1 MGCPSETNMK
11 ELHTKRAPATSL
23 QAGRRRCLTALAAAA
38 FVSPSRLLAQ
48 TDGHV
53 PGAQWERHPDADR
66 EQGRWQ
72 SLRRLLE
79 TRGTTAM
86 LVSSGGRLLFEY
98 GDTSAVSFIA
108 SARKSVLAMLYGR
121 YVENGT
127 IRLDETLAS
136 LGIDDIGGLSALERS
151 ATVEHV
157 ITARSGIYHPA
168 SNPGDDTAYA
178 PARGSVAPGT
188 QHLYN
193 NWDFN
198 AAGAI
203 FERATG
209 RDIYDA
215 LASDLA
221 APLGMQDFDRA
232 RQRKTGD
239 ASKSRFLAYHM
250 LLSTRDTARLGVLM
264 LRGGRWGG
272 RAIMPAGWAQRITR
286 LVTPYDELIPQRRRS
301 LGAGQRWGYGCMW
314 WVWDAQ
320 SSDDPMAGAFDARG
334 LFGQHITV
342 IPKLDMVVA
351 HKVDSP
357 RPAAGERRRRVNGAQ
372 YGEILSAV
380 ISA

>member
-1 MGCPSETNMK
+1 MAS
-11 ELHTKRAPATSL
+11 S
-23 QAGRRRCLTALAAAA
+23 
-38 FVSPSRLLAQ
+38 
-48 TDGHV
+48 
-53 PGAQWERHPDADR
+53 
-66 EQGRWQ
+66 
-72 SLRRLLE
+72 
-79 TRGTTAM
+79 AM
-86 LVSSGGRLLFEY
+86 RIAWLIASSG
-98 GDTSAVSFIA
+98 V
-108 SARKSVLAMLYGR
+108 
-121 YVENGT
+121 
-127 IRLDETLAS
+127 
-136 LGIDDIGGLSALERS
+136 
-151 ATVEHV
+151 
-157 ITARSGIYHPA
+157 YHA
-168 SNPGDDTAYA
+168 AGSPGDDPNA
-178 PARGSVAPGT
+178 PPRGSRQPGT
-188 QHLYN
+188 FFHYN

-250 LLSTRDTARLGVLM
+250 LLSTRDMARLGVLM

-272 RAIMPAGWAQRITR
+272 RAILPAGWAQRITR

-320 SSDDPMAGAFDARG
+320 SSDDPMAGAYGARG

-342 IPKLDMVVA
+342 IPKLDMVIA

-357 RPAAGERRRRVNGAQ
+357 RPAPGERHQAGTLGARADGAGDVSGRQGARGPRTAQGADCRRQGLAQRRARPGGRFPGHRRFQGGHRPAGADGRQGAGGQRTAHYLRRRPAPGRAARPSPHGVRDHLEIAAEEPGRAQ
-372 YGEILSAV
+372 QRGLDLPAAEGSAGTAV
-380 ISA
+380 RRGGPRGSCRQSPAR